1 MSVGLEIL
9 SFLLIPN
16 SGRTLAV
23 DLSQESQR
31 PIAATTTVRTVSELE
46 AFVGKEL
53 GVGPWLA
60 ITQER
65 VDAFA
70 DATGD
75 HQFIHVDPER
85 AAQTPFGT
93 TIAHGFLLLSLLP
106 VLNQERGGGVQV
118 ALQPRMALNYGLD
131 RVRFTAPVR
140 VGKRIRLRTRL
151 LGIDRVGDGVYQ
163 LRYGQT
169 VEIEGE
175 PKPAMVA
182 ETISRIYL

>member
-1 MSVGLEIL
+1 MSWK
-9 SFLLIPN
+9 
-16 SGRTLAV
+16 GRTVPRSHEDQQSL
-23 DLSQESQR
+23 
-31 PIAATTTVRTVSELE
+31 AATTTVRTVSELE

-60 ITQER
+60 ISQER

-106 VLNQERGGGVQV
+106 MLMLNQERGGGVQV

-151 LGIDRVGDGVYQ
+151 LGMECVGDGVYQ